1 MNKTTILVVEDDRPI
16 RNLIITTLKT
26 HDYKYLAAENGAAA
40 LLEASSHNP
49 DIVLLDLGLPDMEGV
64 EIIKKIRT
72 WSNMPII
79 VISARS
85 EDTDKIEALD
95 AGADDYITKPFSVE
109 ELLARIR
116 VTQRRLSIIQAGDS
130 QETSLF
136 QNGNLK
142 IDYTA
147 GCTYLK
153 DTELHLTPIEY
164 KLLCLLSH
172 NLGKVLT
179 HTYITQQI
187 WGRTSENDVAS
198 LRVFMATLRK
208 KLQPDKN
215 GVQYIDGS
223 EPETEA
229 DGSMIENYMM
239 DDGSLEYHMILKSH
253 EKGFFTGKQLHVEL
267 ENLGTVAKA
276 QYFPDIEGN
285 WILDMTL
292 GGADT
297 ARYIET
303 CEKLG
308 DTETIVTG
316 VELSP
321 VSMRVTYDFPKTE
334 PRMEEFEDENGEIQT
349 IAWPAQPPFAFGIRL
364 KDGTVM
370 KYISAGS
377 ESTGYTSEEGQE
389 YVVSFP
395 LDRVIDPDQV
405 EAVLFREYDEESDEH
420 LTYEVPLKAN

>member
-1 MNKTTILVVEDDRPI
+1 MKKNDTIYTLQQNIEIPDIVTEKANMAFEQI
-16 RNLIITTLKT
+16 RKDAGSSSDKIVTYQKPVKKSRK
-26 HDYKYLAAENGAAA
+26 KYVAAA
-40 LLEASSHNP
+40 LIATMTVGAVSAYAAYTNWSHGMKEELRISEEQQKNLEANGMAAFSDASVTVAGVTVTAQQSITDNYYTYLSFK
-49 DIVLLDLGLPDMEGV
+49 VEG
-64 EIIKKIRT
+64 
-72 WSNMPII
+72 
-79 VISARS
+79 
-85 EDTDKIEALD
+85 
-95 AGADDYITKPFSVE
+95 YSVE
-109 ELLARIR
+109 KG
-116 VTQRRLSIIQAGDS
+116 V
-130 QETSLF
+130 
-136 QNGNLK
+136 
-142 IDYTA
+142 
-147 GCTYLK
+147 
-153 DTELHLTPIEY
+153 
-164 KLLCLLSH
+164 
-172 NLGKVLT
+172 
-179 HTYITQQI
+179 
-187 WGRTSENDVAS
+187 
-198 LRVFMATLRK
+198 
-208 KLQPDKN
+208 QPDFETISVTADGQDVSWGGRFYDGMISGDDGMVVN
-215 GVQYIDGS
+215 ADGS

-229 DGSMIENYMM
+229 DGSMIENYVM

-253 EKGFFTGKQLHVEL
+253 EKGFFTGKQLHIEL

-285 WILDMTL
+285 WILDMSL

-297 ARYIET
+297 AKYIET
-303 CEKLG
+303 NEKLG

-370 KYISAGS
+370 KYISSGS

-405 EAVLFREYDEESDEH
+405 EAVLFREYNEESNEH

>member
-1 MNKTTILVVEDDRPI
+1 MKKNDTIY
-16 RNLIITTLKT
+16 TLQQNI
-26 HDYKYLAAENGAAA
+26 EI
-40 LLEASSHNP
+40 P
-49 DIVLLDLGLPDMEGV
+49 DIVTEKANMAFEQ
-64 EIIKKIRT
+64 IRKDAG
-72 WSNMPII
+72 S
-79 VISARS
+79 SS
-85 EDTDKIEALD
+85 DKIVKYQKSVKKSRKKYVVAALIATMTVGAVSAYAAYTNWSHGMKEELRISEEQQKNLEANGMAAFSDASATD
-95 AGADDYITKPFSVE
+95 AGVTVTAQQSIT
-109 ELLARIR
+109 
-116 VTQRRLSIIQAGDS
+116 D
-130 QETSLF
+130 
-136 QNGNLK
+136 N
-142 IDYTA
+142 YY
-147 GCTYLK
+147 TYL
-153 DTELHLTPIEY
+153 
-164 KLLCLLSH
+164 SF
-172 NLGKVLT
+172 KVEG
-179 HTYITQQI
+179 YQVEK
-187 WGRTSENDVAS
+187 GV
-198 LRVFMATLRK
+198 
-208 KLQPDKN
+208 QPDFETISVTADGQN
-215 GVQYIDGS
+215 VSWGGSFYDGMISGDDGMVVNADGS
-223 EPETEA
+223 APETEA
-229 DGSMIENYMM
+229 DGSMIENYVM

-276 QYFPDIEGN
+276 QYFPDIEGS
-285 WILDMTL
+285 WKLDMTL

-297 ARYIET
+297 AKYIET
-303 CEKLG
+303 NEKLG

-321 VSMRVTYDFPKTE
+321 VSMRITYDFPKTE

-405 EAVLFREYDEESDEH
+405 EAVLFREYDEENGKQ

>member
-1 MNKTTILVVEDDRPI
+1 MKKNDTIY
-16 RNLIITTLKT
+16 TLQQNI
-26 HDYKYLAAENGAAA
+26 EI
-40 LLEASSHNP
+40 P
-49 DIVLLDLGLPDMEGV
+49 DIVTEKANMAFEQ
-64 EIIKKIRT
+64 IRKDAG
-72 WSNMPII
+72 S
-79 VISARS
+79 SS
-85 EDTDKIEALD
+85 DKIVTYQKPVKKSRKKYVDAALIATMTVGAVSAYATYTNWSHGMKEELRISEEQQKNLEANGMAAFSDASVTD
-95 AGADDYITKPFSVE
+95 AGVTVTAQQSITDNYYTYLSFKVEGYSVE
-109 ELLARIR
+109 KG
-116 VTQRRLSIIQAGDS
+116 V
-130 QETSLF
+130 
-136 QNGNLK
+136 
-142 IDYTA
+142 
-147 GCTYLK
+147 
-153 DTELHLTPIEY
+153 
-164 KLLCLLSH
+164 
-172 NLGKVLT
+172 
-179 HTYITQQI
+179 
-187 WGRTSENDVAS
+187 
-198 LRVFMATLRK
+198 
-208 KLQPDKN
+208 QPDFETISVTADGQDVSWSGRFYDGMISSDDGMVVN
-215 GVQYIDGS
+215 ADGS

-229 DGSMIENYMM
+229 DGSMIENYVM

-276 QYFPDIEGN
+276 QYFPDIEGS
-285 WILDMTL
+285 WILDMSL

-297 ARYIET
+297 AKYIET
-303 CEKLG
+303 NEKLG

-349 IAWPAQPPFAFGIRL
+349 VAWPAQPPFAFGIRL

>member
-1 MNKTTILVVEDDRPI
+1 MKKNDTIYTLQQNIEIPDIVTEKANMAFEQI
-16 RNLIITTLKT
+16 RKDAGSSSDKIVTYQKPVKKSRK
-26 HDYKYLAAENGAAA
+26 KYVAAA
-40 LLEASSHNP
+40 LIATMTVGAVSAYAAYTNWSHGMKEELRISEEQQKNLEANGMAAFSDAS
-49 DIVLLDLGLPDMEGV
+49 V
-64 EIIKKIRT
+64 T
-72 WSNMPII
+72 
-79 VISARS
+79 
-85 EDTDKIEALD
+85 D
-95 AGADDYITKPFSVE
+95 AGVTVTAQQSITDNYYAYLSFKVEGYSVE
-109 ELLARIR
+109 KG
-116 VTQRRLSIIQAGDS
+116 V
-130 QETSLF
+130 
-136 QNGNLK
+136 
-142 IDYTA
+142 
-147 GCTYLK
+147 
-153 DTELHLTPIEY
+153 
-164 KLLCLLSH
+164 
-172 NLGKVLT
+172 
-179 HTYITQQI
+179 
-187 WGRTSENDVAS
+187 
-198 LRVFMATLRK
+198 
-208 KLQPDKN
+208 QPDFETISVTADGQDVSWGGRFYDGMISGDDGMVVN
-215 GVQYIDGS
+215 ADGS
-223 EPETEA
+223 APETEA
-229 DGSMIENYMM
+229 DGSMIENYVM

-276 QYFPDIEGN
+276 QYFPDIEGS
-285 WILDMTL
+285 WKLDMTL

-297 ARYIET
+297 AKYIET
-303 CEKLG
+303 NEKLG

-321 VSMRVTYDFPKTE
+321 VSMRITYDFPKTE

-405 EAVLFREYDEESDEH
+405 EAVLFREYDEENGKQ

>member
-1 MNKTTILVVEDDRPI
+1 MKKNDTIY
-16 RNLIITTLKT
+16 TLQQNIEIPDIVTEKANMAFEQILKDAGSSSDKIVT
-26 HDYKYLAAENGAAA
+26 YQKPVKKSRKKYVAAA
-40 LLEASSHNP
+40 LIATMTVGAVSAYAAYTNWSHGMKEELRISEEQQKNLEANGMAAFSDAS
-49 DIVLLDLGLPDMEGV
+49 V
-64 EIIKKIRT
+64 T
-72 WSNMPII
+72 
-79 VISARS
+79 
-85 EDTDKIEALD
+85 D
-95 AGADDYITKPFSVE
+95 AGVTVTAQQSITDNYYTYLSFKVEGYSVE
-109 ELLARIR
+109 KG
-116 VTQRRLSIIQAGDS
+116 V
-130 QETSLF
+130 
-136 QNGNLK
+136 
-142 IDYTA
+142 
-147 GCTYLK
+147 
-153 DTELHLTPIEY
+153 
-164 KLLCLLSH
+164 
-172 NLGKVLT
+172 
-179 HTYITQQI
+179 
-187 WGRTSENDVAS
+187 
-198 LRVFMATLRK
+198 
-208 KLQPDKN
+208 QPDFETISVTADGQDVSWGGRFYDGMISGDDGMVVN
-215 GVQYIDGS
+215 ADGS
-223 EPETEA
+223 VPETEA
-229 DGSMIENYMM
+229 DGSMIENYVM

-297 ARYIET
+297 AKYIET
-303 CEKLG
+303 NEKLG

-321 VSMRVTYDFPKTE
+321 VSMRITYDFPKTE

-405 EAVLFREYDEESDEH
+405 EAVLFREYDEENGKQ

>member
-1 MNKTTILVVEDDRPI
+1 MKKNDTIY
-16 RNLIITTLKT
+16 TLQQNI
-26 HDYKYLAAENGAAA
+26 EI
-40 LLEASSHNP
+40 P
-49 DIVLLDLGLPDMEGV
+49 DIVTEKANMAFEQ
-64 EIIKKIRT
+64 IRKDAG
-72 WSNMPII
+72 S
-79 VISARS
+79 SS
-85 EDTDKIEALD
+85 DKIVTYQKPAKKSRKKYVVAALIATMTVGAVSAYAAYTNWSHGMKEELRISEEQQKNLEANGMAAFSDASVTD
-95 AGADDYITKPFSVE
+95 AGVTVTAQQSITDNYYTYLSFKVEGYSVE
-109 ELLARIR
+109 KG
-116 VTQRRLSIIQAGDS
+116 V
-130 QETSLF
+130 
-136 QNGNLK
+136 
-142 IDYTA
+142 
-147 GCTYLK
+147 
-153 DTELHLTPIEY
+153 
-164 KLLCLLSH
+164 
-172 NLGKVLT
+172 
-179 HTYITQQI
+179 
-187 WGRTSENDVAS
+187 
-198 LRVFMATLRK
+198 
-208 KLQPDKN
+208 QPDFETISVTADGQDVSWGGRFYDGMISGN
-215 GVQYIDGS
+215 DGMVVNADGS

-276 QYFPDIEGN
+276 QYFPDIEGS

-297 ARYIET
+297 AKYIET
-303 CEKLG
+303 NEKLG

-349 IAWPAQPPFAFGIRL
+349 VAWPAQPPFAFGIRL

-405 EAVLFREYDEESDEH
+405 ETVLFSEYDEENGKQ

>member
-1 MNKTTILVVEDDRPI
+1 MKKNDTIYTLQQNIEIPDIVTEKANMAFEQI
-16 RNLIITTLKT
+16 RKDAGSSSDKIVTYQKPVKKSRK
-26 HDYKYLAAENGAAA
+26 KYVAAA
-40 LLEASSHNP
+40 LIATMTVGAVSAYAAYTNWSHGMKEELRISEEQQKNLEANGMAAFSDAS
-49 DIVLLDLGLPDMEGV
+49 V
-64 EIIKKIRT
+64 T
-72 WSNMPII
+72 
-79 VISARS
+79 
-85 EDTDKIEALD
+85 D
-95 AGADDYITKPFSVE
+95 AGVTVTAQQSITDNYYTYLSFKVEGYSVE
-109 ELLARIR
+109 KG
-116 VTQRRLSIIQAGDS
+116 V
-130 QETSLF
+130 
-136 QNGNLK
+136 
-142 IDYTA
+142 
-147 GCTYLK
+147 
-153 DTELHLTPIEY
+153 
-164 KLLCLLSH
+164 
-172 NLGKVLT
+172 
-179 HTYITQQI
+179 
-187 WGRTSENDVAS
+187 
-198 LRVFMATLRK
+198 
-208 KLQPDKN
+208 QPDFETISVTADGQDVSWGGRFYDGMISGDDGMVVN
-215 GVQYIDGS
+215 ADGS
-223 EPETEA
+223 APETEA
-229 DGSMIENYMM
+229 DGSMIENYVM

-276 QYFPDIEGN
+276 QYFPDIEGS
-285 WILDMTL
+285 WILNMTL

-297 ARYIET
+297 AKYIET
-303 CEKLG
+303 NEKLG

-389 YVVSFP
+389 YVVTFP

-405 EAVLFREYDEESDEH
+405 EAVLFREYDEESNEH

>member
-1 MNKTTILVVEDDRPI
+1 MKKNDTIYTLQQNIEIPDIVTEKANMAFEQI
-16 RNLIITTLKT
+16 RKDAGSSSDKIVTYQKPVKKSRK
-26 HDYKYLAAENGAAA
+26 KYVAAA
-40 LLEASSHNP
+40 LIATMTVGAVSAYAAYTNWSHGMKEELRISEEQQKNLEANGMAAFSDAS
-49 DIVLLDLGLPDMEGV
+49 V
-64 EIIKKIRT
+64 T
-72 WSNMPII
+72 
-79 VISARS
+79 
-85 EDTDKIEALD
+85 D
-95 AGADDYITKPFSVE
+95 AGVTVTAQQSITDNYYTYLSFKVEGYSVE
-109 ELLARIR
+109 KG
-116 VTQRRLSIIQAGDS
+116 V
-130 QETSLF
+130 
-136 QNGNLK
+136 
-142 IDYTA
+142 
-147 GCTYLK
+147 
-153 DTELHLTPIEY
+153 
-164 KLLCLLSH
+164 
-172 NLGKVLT
+172 
-179 HTYITQQI
+179 
-187 WGRTSENDVAS
+187 
-198 LRVFMATLRK
+198 
-208 KLQPDKN
+208 QPDFETISVTADGQDVSWGGRFYDGMISGDDGMVVN
-215 GVQYIDGS
+215 ADGS
-223 EPETEA
+223 APETEA
-229 DGSMIENYMM
+229 DGSMIENYVM

-276 QYFPDIEGN
+276 QYFPDIEGS
-285 WILDMTL
+285 WKLDMTL

-297 ARYIET
+297 AKYIET
-303 CEKLG
+303 NEKLG

-405 EAVLFREYDEESDEH
+405 EAVLFREYNEESNEH

>member
-1 MNKTTILVVEDDRPI
+1 MKKNDTIY
-16 RNLIITTLKT
+16 TLQQNI
-26 HDYKYLAAENGAAA
+26 EI
-40 LLEASSHNP
+40 P
-49 DIVLLDLGLPDMEGV
+49 DIVTEKANMAFEQ
-64 EIIKKIRT
+64 IRKDAG
-72 WSNMPII
+72 S
-79 VISARS
+79 S
-85 EDTDKIEALD
+85 DKIVTYQKPVKKSRKKYMVAALIATLTVGAVSAYAAYTNWSHGMKEELRISEEQQKNLEANGMAAFSDASVTD
-95 AGADDYITKPFSVE
+95 AGVTVTAQQSITDNYYTYLSFKVEGYSVE
-109 ELLARIR
+109 KG
-116 VTQRRLSIIQAGDS
+116 V
-130 QETSLF
+130 
-136 QNGNLK
+136 
-142 IDYTA
+142 
-147 GCTYLK
+147 
-153 DTELHLTPIEY
+153 
-164 KLLCLLSH
+164 
-172 NLGKVLT
+172 
-179 HTYITQQI
+179 
-187 WGRTSENDVAS
+187 
-198 LRVFMATLRK
+198 
-208 KLQPDKN
+208 QPDFETISVTAN
-215 GVQYIDGS
+215 GQDVSWGGRFYDGMIS
-223 EPETEA
+223 GDDGMLVNADGAAPETEA
-229 DGSMIENYMM
+229 DGSMIENYVM

-297 ARYIET
+297 AKYIET
-303 CEKLG
+303 NEKLG

-321 VSMRVTYDFPKTE
+321 VSMRITYDFPKTE

-405 EAVLFREYDEESDEH
+405 ETVLFSEYDEENGKQ

>member
-1 MNKTTILVVEDDRPI
+1 MKKNDTIYTLQQNIEIPDIVTEKANMAFEQI
-16 RNLIITTLKT
+16 RKDAGRSSDKIVTYQKPVKKSRK
-26 HDYKYLAAENGAAA
+26 KYVAAA
-40 LLEASSHNP
+40 LIATMTVGAVSAYAAYTNWSHGMKEELRISEEQQKNLEANGMAAFSDAS
-49 DIVLLDLGLPDMEGV
+49 V
-64 EIIKKIRT
+64 T
-72 WSNMPII
+72 
-79 VISARS
+79 
-85 EDTDKIEALD
+85 D
-95 AGADDYITKPFSVE
+95 AGVTVTAQQSITDNYYTYLSFKVEGYSVE
-109 ELLARIR
+109 KGVQPDFETIS
-116 VTQRRLSIIQAGDS
+116 VTADGQD
-130 QETSLF
+130 
-136 QNGNLK
+136 
-142 IDYTA
+142 
-147 GCTYLK
+147 
-153 DTELHLTPIEY
+153 
-164 KLLCLLSH
+164 
-172 NLGKVLT
+172 V
-179 HTYITQQI
+179 I
-187 WGRTSENDVAS
+187 WGGRFYDGMISGDDGMVVNA
-198 LRVFMATLRK
+198 
-208 KLQPDKN
+208 
-215 GVQYIDGS
+215 DGS
-223 EPETEA
+223 ALETEA
-229 DGSMIENYMM
+229 DGSMIENYVM

-285 WILDMTL
+285 WILDMSL

-297 ARYIET
+297 AKYIET
-303 CEKLG
+303 NEKLG

-321 VSMRVTYDFPKTE
+321 VSMRITYDFPKTE

-349 IAWPAQPPFAFGIRL
+349 VAWPAEPPFAFGIRL

-405 EAVLFREYDEESDEH
+405 ETVLFREYDEENGKQ

>member
-1 MNKTTILVVEDDRPI
+1 MKKNDTIYTLQQNIEIPDIVTEKANMAFEQI
-16 RNLIITTLKT
+16 RKDAGSSSDKIVTYQKPVKKSRK
-26 HDYKYLAAENGAAA
+26 KYVAAA
-40 LLEASSHNP
+40 LIATMTVGAVSAYAAYTNWSYGMKEELRISEEQQKNLEANGMAAFSDAS
-49 DIVLLDLGLPDMEGV
+49 V
-64 EIIKKIRT
+64 T
-72 WSNMPII
+72 
-79 VISARS
+79 
-85 EDTDKIEALD
+85 D
-95 AGADDYITKPFSVE
+95 AGVTVTAQQSITDNYYTYLSFKVEGYSVE
-109 ELLARIR
+109 KG
-116 VTQRRLSIIQAGDS
+116 V
-130 QETSLF
+130 
-136 QNGNLK
+136 
-142 IDYTA
+142 
-147 GCTYLK
+147 
-153 DTELHLTPIEY
+153 
-164 KLLCLLSH
+164 
-172 NLGKVLT
+172 
-179 HTYITQQI
+179 
-187 WGRTSENDVAS
+187 
-198 LRVFMATLRK
+198 
-208 KLQPDKN
+208 QPDFETISVTADGQDVSWGGRFYDGMISGDDGMVVN
-215 GVQYIDGS
+215 ADGS

-229 DGSMIENYMM
+229 DGSMIENYVM

-253 EKGFFTGKQLHVEL
+253 EKGFFTDKQLHVEL

-276 QYFPDIEGN
+276 QYFPDIEGS
-285 WILDMTL
+285 WKLDMTL

-297 ARYIET
+297 AKYIET
-303 CEKLG
+303 NEKLG

-321 VSMRVTYDFPKTE
+321 VSMRITYDFPKTE

-405 EAVLFREYDEESDEH
+405 EAVLFREYNEESNEH

>member
-1 MNKTTILVVEDDRPI
+1 MKKNDTIY
-16 RNLIITTLKT
+16 TLQQNI
-26 HDYKYLAAENGAAA
+26 EI
-40 LLEASSHNP
+40 P
-49 DIVLLDLGLPDMEGV
+49 DIVTEKANMAFEQ
-64 EIIKKIRT
+64 IRKDAG
-72 WSNMPII
+72 S
-79 VISARS
+79 SS
-85 EDTDKIEALD
+85 DKIVTYQKSVKKSRKKYVIAALIATMTVGAVSAYAAYTNWSHGMKEELRISEEQQKNLEANGMAAFSDASVTD
-95 AGADDYITKPFSVE
+95 AGVTVTAQQSITDNYYTYLSFKVEGYSVE
-109 ELLARIR
+109 KG
-116 VTQRRLSIIQAGDS
+116 V
-130 QETSLF
+130 
-136 QNGNLK
+136 
-142 IDYTA
+142 
-147 GCTYLK
+147 
-153 DTELHLTPIEY
+153 
-164 KLLCLLSH
+164 
-172 NLGKVLT
+172 
-179 HTYITQQI
+179 
-187 WGRTSENDVAS
+187 
-198 LRVFMATLRK
+198 
-208 KLQPDKN
+208 QPDFETISVTADGQDVSWGGRFYDGMISGN
-215 GVQYIDGS
+215 DGMFVNADGS

-405 EAVLFREYDEESDEH
+405 ETVLFSEYDEENGKQ

>member
-1 MNKTTILVVEDDRPI
+1 MKKNDTIY
-16 RNLIITTLKT
+16 TLQQNI
-26 HDYKYLAAENGAAA
+26 EI
-40 LLEASSHNP
+40 P
-49 DIVLLDLGLPDMEGV
+49 DIVTEKANMAFEQ
-64 EIIKKIRT
+64 IRKDAG
-72 WSNMPII
+72 S
-79 VISARS
+79 SS
-85 EDTDKIEALD
+85 DKIVKYQKSVKKSRKKYVVAALIATMTVGAVSAYAAYTNWSHGMKEELRISEEQQKNLEANGMAAFSDASVTD
-95 AGADDYITKPFSVE
+95 AGVTVTAQQSITDNYYTYLSFKVEGYSVE
-109 ELLARIR
+109 KGVQPDFETIS
-116 VTQRRLSIIQAGDS
+116 VTADGQD
-130 QETSLF
+130 
-136 QNGNLK
+136 
-142 IDYTA
+142 
-147 GCTYLK
+147 
-153 DTELHLTPIEY
+153 
-164 KLLCLLSH
+164 
-172 NLGKVLT
+172 V
-179 HTYITQQI
+179 I
-187 WGRTSENDVAS
+187 WGGRFYDGMISGDDGMVVNA
-198 LRVFMATLRK
+198 
-208 KLQPDKN
+208 
-215 GVQYIDGS
+215 DGS

-229 DGSMIENYMM
+229 DGSMIENYVM

-285 WILDMTL
+285 WILDMSL

-297 ARYIET
+297 AKYIET
-303 CEKLG
+303 NEKLG

-321 VSMRVTYDFPKTE
+321 VSMRITYDFPKTE

-405 EAVLFREYDEESDEH
+405 EAVLFREYDEENGKQ

>member
-1 MNKTTILVVEDDRPI
+1 MKKNDTIY
-16 RNLIITTLKT
+16 TLQQNI
-26 HDYKYLAAENGAAA
+26 EI
-40 LLEASSHNP
+40 P
-49 DIVLLDLGLPDMEGV
+49 DIVTEKANMAFEQ
-64 EIIKKIRT
+64 IRKDAG
-72 WSNMPII
+72 S
-79 VISARS
+79 SS
-85 EDTDKIEALD
+85 DKIVTYQKSVKKSRKKYVIVALVATMTVGAVSAYAAYTNWSHGMKEELRISEEQQKNLEANGMAAFSDASVTD
-95 AGADDYITKPFSVE
+95 AGVTVTAQQSITDNYYTYLSFKVEGYSVE
-109 ELLARIR
+109 KGVQPDFETIS
-116 VTQRRLSIIQAGDS
+116 VTADGQD
-130 QETSLF
+130 
-136 QNGNLK
+136 
-142 IDYTA
+142 
-147 GCTYLK
+147 
-153 DTELHLTPIEY
+153 
-164 KLLCLLSH
+164 
-172 NLGKVLT
+172 V
-179 HTYITQQI
+179 I
-187 WGRTSENDVAS
+187 WGGRFYDGMISGDDGMVVNA
-198 LRVFMATLRK
+198 
-208 KLQPDKN
+208 
-215 GVQYIDGS
+215 DGS
-223 EPETEA
+223 APETEA
-229 DGSMIENYMM
+229 DGSMIENYVM

-276 QYFPDIEGN
+276 QYFPDIEGS

-297 ARYIET
+297 AKYIET
-303 CEKLG
+303 NEKLG
-308 DTETIVTG
+308 DTETTVTG

-405 EAVLFREYDEESDEH
+405 EAVLFREYNEESNEH

>member
-1 MNKTTILVVEDDRPI
+1 MKKNDTIY
-16 RNLIITTLKT
+16 TLQQNI
-26 HDYKYLAAENGAAA
+26 EI
-40 LLEASSHNP
+40 P
-49 DIVLLDLGLPDMEGV
+49 DIVTEKANMAFEQ
-64 EIIKKIRT
+64 IRKDAG
-72 WSNMPII
+72 S
-79 VISARS
+79 SS
-85 EDTDKIEALD
+85 DKIVTYQKSVKKSRKKYVIVALIATMTVGAVSAYAAYTNWSHGMKEELRISEEQQKNLEANGMAAFSDESVTD
-95 AGADDYITKPFSVE
+95 AGVTVTAQQSITDNYYTYLSFKVEGYSVE
-109 ELLARIR
+109 KG
-116 VTQRRLSIIQAGDS
+116 V
-130 QETSLF
+130 
-136 QNGNLK
+136 
-142 IDYTA
+142 
-147 GCTYLK
+147 
-153 DTELHLTPIEY
+153 
-164 KLLCLLSH
+164 
-172 NLGKVLT
+172 
-179 HTYITQQI
+179 
-187 WGRTSENDVAS
+187 
-198 LRVFMATLRK
+198 
-208 KLQPDKN
+208 QPDFETISVTADGQDVSWGGRFYDGMISGDDGMVVN
-215 GVQYIDGS
+215 ADGS

-229 DGSMIENYMM
+229 DGSMIENYVM

-321 VSMRVTYDFPKTE
+321 VSMRITYDFPKTE

-405 EAVLFREYDEESDEH
+405 EAVLFREYDEENGKQ

>member
-1 MNKTTILVVEDDRPI
+1 MKKNDTIYTLQQNIEIPDIVTEKANMAFEQI
-16 RNLIITTLKT
+16 RKDAGSSSDKIVTYQKPVKKSRK
-26 HDYKYLAAENGAAA
+26 KYVAAA
-40 LLEASSHNP
+40 LIATMTVGAVSAYAAYTNWSHGMKEELRISEEQQKNLEANGMAAFSDAS
-49 DIVLLDLGLPDMEGV
+49 V
-64 EIIKKIRT
+64 T
-72 WSNMPII
+72 
-79 VISARS
+79 
-85 EDTDKIEALD
+85 D
-95 AGADDYITKPFSVE
+95 AGVTVTAQQSITDNYYTYLSFKVEGYSVE
-109 ELLARIR
+109 KG
-116 VTQRRLSIIQAGDS
+116 V
-130 QETSLF
+130 
-136 QNGNLK
+136 
-142 IDYTA
+142 
-147 GCTYLK
+147 
-153 DTELHLTPIEY
+153 
-164 KLLCLLSH
+164 
-172 NLGKVLT
+172 
-179 HTYITQQI
+179 
-187 WGRTSENDVAS
+187 
-198 LRVFMATLRK
+198 
-208 KLQPDKN
+208 QPDFETISVTADGQDVSWGGRFYDGMIPGDDGMVVN
-215 GVQYIDGS
+215 ADGS
-223 EPETEA
+223 ALETEA
-229 DGSMIENYMM
+229 DGSMIENYVM

-276 QYFPDIEGN
+276 QYFPDIEGS
-285 WILDMTL
+285 WKLDMTL

-297 ARYIET
+297 AKYIET
-303 CEKLG
+303 NEKLG

-321 VSMRVTYDFPKTE
+321 ISMRITYDFPKTE

-405 EAVLFREYDEESDEH
+405 EAVLFREYDEENGKQ

>member
-1 MNKTTILVVEDDRPI
+1 MKKNDTIYTLQQNIEIPDIVTKKANMAFEQI
-16 RNLIITTLKT
+16 RKDAGSSSDKIVTYQKPVKKSRK
-26 HDYKYLAAENGAAA
+26 KYVAAA
-40 LLEASSHNP
+40 LIATMTVGAVSAYAAYTNWSHGMKEELRISEEQQKNLEANGMAAFSDAS
-49 DIVLLDLGLPDMEGV
+49 V
-64 EIIKKIRT
+64 T
-72 WSNMPII
+72 
-79 VISARS
+79 
-85 EDTDKIEALD
+85 D
-95 AGADDYITKPFSVE
+95 AGVTVTAQQSITDNYYTYLSFKVEGYSVE
-109 ELLARIR
+109 KG
-116 VTQRRLSIIQAGDS
+116 V
-130 QETSLF
+130 
-136 QNGNLK
+136 
-142 IDYTA
+142 
-147 GCTYLK
+147 
-153 DTELHLTPIEY
+153 
-164 KLLCLLSH
+164 
-172 NLGKVLT
+172 
-179 HTYITQQI
+179 
-187 WGRTSENDVAS
+187 
-198 LRVFMATLRK
+198 
-208 KLQPDKN
+208 QPDFETISVTADGQDVSWGGRFYDGMISGDDGMVVN
-215 GVQYIDGS
+215 ADGS
-223 EPETEA
+223 APETEA
-229 DGSMIENYMM
+229 DGSMIENYVM

-267 ENLGTVAKA
+267 ENRGTVAKA

-297 ARYIET
+297 AKYIET
-303 CEKLG
+303 NEKLG

-321 VSMRVTYDFPKTE
+321 VSMRITYDFPKTE

-370 KYISAGS
+370 KYISAGG

-405 EAVLFREYDEESDEH
+405 EAVLFREYNEESNEH

>member
-1 MNKTTILVVEDDRPI
+1 MKKNDTIY
-16 RNLIITTLKT
+16 TLQQNI
-26 HDYKYLAAENGAAA
+26 EI
-40 LLEASSHNP
+40 P
-49 DIVLLDLGLPDMEGV
+49 DIVTEKANMAFEQ
-64 EIIKKIRT
+64 IRKDAG
-72 WSNMPII
+72 S
-79 VISARS
+79 SS
-85 EDTDKIEALD
+85 DKIVTYQKSVKKSRKKYVIVALVATMTVGAVSAYAAYTNWSHGMKEELRISEEQQKNLEANGMAAFSDASVTD
-95 AGADDYITKPFSVE
+95 AGVTVTAQQSITDNYYTYLSFKVEGYSVE
-109 ELLARIR
+109 KG
-116 VTQRRLSIIQAGDS
+116 V
-130 QETSLF
+130 
-136 QNGNLK
+136 
-142 IDYTA
+142 
-147 GCTYLK
+147 
-153 DTELHLTPIEY
+153 
-164 KLLCLLSH
+164 
-172 NLGKVLT
+172 
-179 HTYITQQI
+179 
-187 WGRTSENDVAS
+187 
-198 LRVFMATLRK
+198 
-208 KLQPDKN
+208 QPDFETISVTADGQN
-215 GVQYIDGS
+215 VSWGGRFYDGMIPGDDGMVVNADGS
-223 EPETEA
+223 VPETEA
-229 DGSMIENYMM
+229 DGSMIENYVM

-276 QYFPDIEGN
+276 QYFPDIEGS
-285 WILDMTL
+285 WKLDMTL

-297 ARYIET
+297 AKYIET
-303 CEKLG
+303 NEKLG

-405 EAVLFREYDEESDEH
+405 EAVLFREYDEESDKH

>member
-1 MNKTTILVVEDDRPI
+1 MKKNDTIY
-16 RNLIITTLKT
+16 TLQQNI
-26 HDYKYLAAENGAAA
+26 EI
-40 LLEASSHNP
+40 P
-49 DIVLLDLGLPDMEGV
+49 DIVTEKANMAFEQ
-64 EIIKKIRT
+64 IR
-72 WSNMPII
+72 
-79 VISARS
+79 
-85 EDTDKIEALD
+85 KD
-95 AGADDYITKPFSVE
+95 AGSSSNKIVTYQKPVKKSRKKYVVAALIATMTVGAVSAYAAYTNWSHGMKEELRISEEQQKNLEANGMAAFSDASVTDAGVTVTAQQSITDNYYTYLSFKVEGYSVE
-109 ELLARIR
+109 KG
-116 VTQRRLSIIQAGDS
+116 V
-130 QETSLF
+130 
-136 QNGNLK
+136 
-142 IDYTA
+142 
-147 GCTYLK
+147 
-153 DTELHLTPIEY
+153 
-164 KLLCLLSH
+164 
-172 NLGKVLT
+172 
-179 HTYITQQI
+179 
-187 WGRTSENDVAS
+187 
-198 LRVFMATLRK
+198 
-208 KLQPDKN
+208 QPDFETISVTADGQDVSWGGRFYDGMISGDDGMVVN
-215 GVQYIDGS
+215 ADGS
-223 EPETEA
+223 APETEA
-229 DGSMIENYMM
+229 DGSMIENYVM

-276 QYFPDIEGN
+276 QYFPDIEGS
-285 WILDMTL
+285 WKLDMTL

-297 ARYIET
+297 AKYIEIN
-303 CEKLG
+303 EKLG

-321 VSMRVTYDFPKTE
+321 VSMRITYDFPKTE

-405 EAVLFREYDEESDEH
+405 ETVLFSEYDEENGKQ

>member
-1 MNKTTILVVEDDRPI
+1 MKKNDTIY
-16 RNLIITTLKT
+16 TLQQNI
-26 HDYKYLAAENGAAA
+26 EI
-40 LLEASSHNP
+40 P
-49 DIVLLDLGLPDMEGV
+49 DIVTEKANMAFEQ
-64 EIIKKIRT
+64 IRKDAG
-72 WSNMPII
+72 S
-79 VISARS
+79 SS
-85 EDTDKIEALD
+85 DKIVTYQKSVKKSRKKYVVAALIATMTVGAVSAYAAYTNWSYGMKEELRISEEQQKNLEANGMAAFSDASVTD
-95 AGADDYITKPFSVE
+95 AGVTVTAQQSITDNYYTYLSFKVEGYSVE
-109 ELLARIR
+109 KG
-116 VTQRRLSIIQAGDS
+116 V
-130 QETSLF
+130 
-136 QNGNLK
+136 
-142 IDYTA
+142 
-147 GCTYLK
+147 
-153 DTELHLTPIEY
+153 
-164 KLLCLLSH
+164 
-172 NLGKVLT
+172 
-179 HTYITQQI
+179 
-187 WGRTSENDVAS
+187 
-198 LRVFMATLRK
+198 
-208 KLQPDKN
+208 QPDFETISVTADGQDVSWGGRFYDGMISGDDGMVVN
-215 GVQYIDGS
+215 ADGS

-229 DGSMIENYMM
+229 DGSMIENYVM

-285 WILDMTL
+285 WILDMSL

-297 ARYIET
+297 AKYIET
-303 CEKLG
+303 NEKLG

-321 VSMRVTYDFPKTE
+321 VSMRITYDFPKTE

-389 YVVSFP
+389 YVVSSP

-405 EAVLFREYDEESDEH
+405 EAVLFREYDEENGKQ

>member
-1 MNKTTILVVEDDRPI
+1 MKKNDTIY
-16 RNLIITTLKT
+16 TLQQNI
-26 HDYKYLAAENGAAA
+26 EI
-40 LLEASSHNP
+40 P
-49 DIVLLDLGLPDMEGV
+49 DIVTEKANMAFEQ
-64 EIIKKIRT
+64 IRKDA
-72 WSNMPII
+72 S
-79 VISARS
+79 SS
-85 EDTDKIEALD
+85 SDKIVTYQKSVKKSRKKYVIAALIATMTVGAVSAYAAYTNWSHGMKEELRISEEQQKNLEANGMAAFSDASVTD
-95 AGADDYITKPFSVE
+95 AGVTVTAQQSITDNYYTYLSFKVEGYSVE
-109 ELLARIR
+109 KG
-116 VTQRRLSIIQAGDS
+116 V
-130 QETSLF
+130 
-136 QNGNLK
+136 
-142 IDYTA
+142 
-147 GCTYLK
+147 
-153 DTELHLTPIEY
+153 
-164 KLLCLLSH
+164 
-172 NLGKVLT
+172 
-179 HTYITQQI
+179 
-187 WGRTSENDVAS
+187 
-198 LRVFMATLRK
+198 
-208 KLQPDKN
+208 QPDFETISVTADGQDVSWGGRFYDGMISGN
-215 GVQYIDGS
+215 DGMFVNADGS

>member
-1 MNKTTILVVEDDRPI
+1 MKKNDTIY
-16 RNLIITTLKT
+16 TLQQNI
-26 HDYKYLAAENGAAA
+26 EI
-40 LLEASSHNP
+40 P
-49 DIVLLDLGLPDMEGV
+49 DIVTEKANMAFEQ
-64 EIIKKIRT
+64 IRKDAG
-72 WSNMPII
+72 S
-79 VISARS
+79 SS
-85 EDTDKIEALD
+85 DKIVTYQKSVKKSRKKYVIVALVATMTVGAVSAYAAYTNWSHGMKEELRISEEQQKNLEANGMAAFSDASVTD
-95 AGADDYITKPFSVE
+95 AGVTVTAQQSITDNYYTYLSFKVEGYSVE
-109 ELLARIR
+109 KG
-116 VTQRRLSIIQAGDS
+116 V
-130 QETSLF
+130 
-136 QNGNLK
+136 
-142 IDYTA
+142 
-147 GCTYLK
+147 
-153 DTELHLTPIEY
+153 
-164 KLLCLLSH
+164 
-172 NLGKVLT
+172 
-179 HTYITQQI
+179 
-187 WGRTSENDVAS
+187 
-198 LRVFMATLRK
+198 
-208 KLQPDKN
+208 QPDFETISVTADGQDVSWGGRFYDGMISGDDGMVVN
-215 GVQYIDGS
+215 ADGS
-223 EPETEA
+223 APETEA
-229 DGSMIENYMM
+229 DGSMIENYVM

-253 EKGFFTGKQLHVEL
+253 EKGFFTGKQLHVEF

-285 WILDMTL
+285 WILDMSL

-297 ARYIET
+297 AKYIET
-303 CEKLG
+303 NEKLG

-405 EAVLFREYDEESDEH
+405 EAVLFREYNEESNEH

>member
-1 MNKTTILVVEDDRPI
+1 MKKNDTIY
-16 RNLIITTLKT
+16 TLQQNI
-26 HDYKYLAAENGAAA
+26 EI
-40 LLEASSHNP
+40 P
-49 DIVLLDLGLPDMEGV
+49 DIVTEKANMAFEQ
-64 EIIKKIRT
+64 IRKDAG
-72 WSNMPII
+72 S
-79 VISARS
+79 SS
-85 EDTDKIEALD
+85 DKIVTYQKSVKKSRKKYVVAALIATMTVGAVSAYAAYTNWSHGMKEELRISEEQQKNLEANGMAAFSDASVTD
-95 AGADDYITKPFSVE
+95 AGVTVTAQQSITDNYYAYLSFKVEGYSVE
-109 ELLARIR
+109 KG
-116 VTQRRLSIIQAGDS
+116 V
-130 QETSLF
+130 
-136 QNGNLK
+136 
-142 IDYTA
+142 
-147 GCTYLK
+147 
-153 DTELHLTPIEY
+153 
-164 KLLCLLSH
+164 
-172 NLGKVLT
+172 
-179 HTYITQQI
+179 
-187 WGRTSENDVAS
+187 
-198 LRVFMATLRK
+198 
-208 KLQPDKN
+208 QPDFETISVTADGQDVSWGGRFYDGMISGDDGMVVN
-215 GVQYIDGS
+215 ADGS

-229 DGSMIENYMM
+229 DGSMIENYVM

-285 WILDMTL
+285 WILDMSL

-297 ARYIET
+297 AKYIET
-303 CEKLG
+303 NEKLG

-321 VSMRVTYDFPKTE
+321 VSMRITYDFPKTE

-405 EAVLFREYDEESDEH
+405 EAVLFREYNEESNEH

>member
-1 MNKTTILVVEDDRPI
+1 MKKNDTIYTLQQNIEIPDIVTEKANMAFEQI
-16 RNLIITTLKT
+16 RKDAGSSSDKIVTYQKPVKKSRK
-26 HDYKYLAAENGAAA
+26 KYVAAA
-40 LLEASSHNP
+40 LIATMTVGAVSAYAAYTNWSHGMKEELRISEEQQKNLEANGMAAFSDAS
-49 DIVLLDLGLPDMEGV
+49 V
-64 EIIKKIRT
+64 T
-72 WSNMPII
+72 
-79 VISARS
+79 
-85 EDTDKIEALD
+85 D
-95 AGADDYITKPFSVE
+95 AGVTVTAQQSITDNYYTYLSFKVEGYSVE
-109 ELLARIR
+109 KG
-116 VTQRRLSIIQAGDS
+116 V
-130 QETSLF
+130 
-136 QNGNLK
+136 
-142 IDYTA
+142 
-147 GCTYLK
+147 
-153 DTELHLTPIEY
+153 
-164 KLLCLLSH
+164 
-172 NLGKVLT
+172 
-179 HTYITQQI
+179 
-187 WGRTSENDVAS
+187 
-198 LRVFMATLRK
+198 
-208 KLQPDKN
+208 QPDFETISVTADGQDVSWGGRFYDGMISGDDGMVVN
-215 GVQYIDGS
+215 ADGS
-223 EPETEA
+223 APETEA
-229 DGSMIENYMM
+229 DGSMIENYVM

-276 QYFPDIEGN
+276 QYFPDIEGS

-297 ARYIET
+297 AKYIET
-303 CEKLG
+303 NEKLG
-308 DTETIVTG
+308 DTETTVTG

-405 EAVLFREYDEESDEH
+405 EAVLFRECDEESDEH

>member
-1 MNKTTILVVEDDRPI
+1 MKKNDTIY
-16 RNLIITTLKT
+16 TLQQNI
-26 HDYKYLAAENGAAA
+26 EI
-40 LLEASSHNP
+40 P
-49 DIVLLDLGLPDMEGV
+49 DIVTEKANMAFEQ
-64 EIIKKIRT
+64 IRKDAG
-72 WSNMPII
+72 S
-79 VISARS
+79 SS
-85 EDTDKIEALD
+85 DKIVTYQKSVKKSRKKYVVAALIATMTVGAVSAYAAYTNWSYGMKEELRISEEQQKNLEANGMAAFSDASVTD
-95 AGADDYITKPFSVE
+95 AGVTVTAQQSITDNYYTYLSFKVEGYSVE
-109 ELLARIR
+109 KG
-116 VTQRRLSIIQAGDS
+116 V
-130 QETSLF
+130 
-136 QNGNLK
+136 
-142 IDYTA
+142 
-147 GCTYLK
+147 
-153 DTELHLTPIEY
+153 
-164 KLLCLLSH
+164 
-172 NLGKVLT
+172 
-179 HTYITQQI
+179 
-187 WGRTSENDVAS
+187 
-198 LRVFMATLRK
+198 
-208 KLQPDKN
+208 QPDFETISVTADGQDVSWGGRFYDGMISGDDGMVVN
-215 GVQYIDGS
+215 ADGS

-229 DGSMIENYMM
+229 DGSMIENYVM

-285 WILDMTL
+285 WILDMSL

-297 ARYIET
+297 AKYIET
-303 CEKLG
+303 NEKLG

-405 EAVLFREYDEESDEH
+405 EAVLFREYNEESNEH

>member
-1 MNKTTILVVEDDRPI
+1 MKKNDTIY
-16 RNLIITTLKT
+16 TLQQNI
-26 HDYKYLAAENGAAA
+26 EI
-40 LLEASSHNP
+40 P
-49 DIVLLDLGLPDMEGV
+49 DIVTEKANMAFEQ
-64 EIIKKIRT
+64 IRKDAG
-72 WSNMPII
+72 S
-79 VISARS
+79 SS
-85 EDTDKIEALD
+85 DKIVTYQKSVKKSRKKYVVAALIATMTVGAVSAYAAYTNWSHGMKEELRISEEQQKNLEANGMAAFSDASVTD
-95 AGADDYITKPFSVE
+95 AGVTVTAQQSITDNYYAYLSFKVEGYSVE
-109 ELLARIR
+109 KG
-116 VTQRRLSIIQAGDS
+116 V
-130 QETSLF
+130 
-136 QNGNLK
+136 
-142 IDYTA
+142 
-147 GCTYLK
+147 
-153 DTELHLTPIEY
+153 
-164 KLLCLLSH
+164 
-172 NLGKVLT
+172 
-179 HTYITQQI
+179 
-187 WGRTSENDVAS
+187 
-198 LRVFMATLRK
+198 
-208 KLQPDKN
+208 QPDFETISVTADGQDVSWGGRFYDGMISGDDGMVVN
-215 GVQYIDGS
+215 ADGS

-229 DGSMIENYMM
+229 DGSMIENYVM

-285 WILDMTL
+285 WILDMSL

-297 ARYIET
+297 AKYIET
-303 CEKLG
+303 NEKLG

-321 VSMRVTYDFPKTE
+321 VSMRITYDFPKTE

-405 EAVLFREYDEESDEH
+405 ETVLFSEYDEENGKQ

>member
-1 MNKTTILVVEDDRPI
+1 MKKNDTIY
-16 RNLIITTLKT
+16 TLQQNI
-26 HDYKYLAAENGAAA
+26 EI
-40 LLEASSHNP
+40 P
-49 DIVLLDLGLPDMEGV
+49 DIVTEKANMAFEQ
-64 EIIKKIRT
+64 IRKDAG
-72 WSNMPII
+72 S
-79 VISARS
+79 SS
-85 EDTDKIEALD
+85 DKIVTYQKSVKKSRKKYVIVALVATMTVGAVSAYAAYTNWSHGMKEELRISEEQQKNLEANGMAAFSDASVTD
-95 AGADDYITKPFSVE
+95 AGVTVTAQQSITDNYYTYLSFKVEGYSVE
-109 ELLARIR
+109 KG
-116 VTQRRLSIIQAGDS
+116 V
-130 QETSLF
+130 
-136 QNGNLK
+136 
-142 IDYTA
+142 
-147 GCTYLK
+147 
-153 DTELHLTPIEY
+153 
-164 KLLCLLSH
+164 
-172 NLGKVLT
+172 
-179 HTYITQQI
+179 
-187 WGRTSENDVAS
+187 
-198 LRVFMATLRK
+198 
-208 KLQPDKN
+208 QPDFETISVTADGQDVSWGGRFYDGMISGDDGIVVN
-215 GVQYIDGS
+215 ADGS
-223 EPETEA
+223 APETEA
-229 DGSMIENYMM
+229 DGSMIENYVM

-276 QYFPDIEGN
+276 QYYPDIEGS
-285 WILDMTL
+285 WILNMTL

-297 ARYIET
+297 AKYIET
-303 CEKLG
+303 NEKLG

-405 EAVLFREYDEESDEH
+405 EAVLFREYDEENGKQ

>member
-1 MNKTTILVVEDDRPI
+1 MKKNDTIY
-16 RNLIITTLKT
+16 TLQQNI
-26 HDYKYLAAENGAAA
+26 EI
-40 LLEASSHNP
+40 P
-49 DIVLLDLGLPDMEGV
+49 DIVTEKANMAFEQ
-64 EIIKKIRT
+64 IRKDA
-72 WSNMPII
+72 S
-79 VISARS
+79 SS
-85 EDTDKIEALD
+85 SDKIVTYQKSVKKSRKKYVIAALIATMTVGAVSAYAAYTNWSHGVKEELRISEEQQKNLEANGMAAFSDASVTD
-95 AGADDYITKPFSVE
+95 AGVTVTAQQSITDNYYTYLSFKVEGYSVE
-109 ELLARIR
+109 KG
-116 VTQRRLSIIQAGDS
+116 V
-130 QETSLF
+130 
-136 QNGNLK
+136 
-142 IDYTA
+142 
-147 GCTYLK
+147 
-153 DTELHLTPIEY
+153 
-164 KLLCLLSH
+164 
-172 NLGKVLT
+172 
-179 HTYITQQI
+179 
-187 WGRTSENDVAS
+187 
-198 LRVFMATLRK
+198 
-208 KLQPDKN
+208 QPDFETISVTADGQDVSWGGRFYDGMISGN
-215 GVQYIDGS
+215 DGMFVNADGS

-405 EAVLFREYDEESDEH
+405 EAVLFREYNEESNEH

>member
-1 MNKTTILVVEDDRPI
+1 MKKNDTIY
-16 RNLIITTLKT
+16 TLQQNI
-26 HDYKYLAAENGAAA
+26 EI
-40 LLEASSHNP
+40 P
-49 DIVLLDLGLPDMEGV
+49 DIVTEKANMAFEQ
-64 EIIKKIRT
+64 IRKDAG
-72 WSNMPII
+72 S
-79 VISARS
+79 SS
-85 EDTDKIEALD
+85 DKIVTYQKSVKKSRKKYVIVALVATMTVGAVSAYAAYTNWSHGMKEELRISEEQQKNLEANGMAAFSDASATD
-95 AGADDYITKPFSVE
+95 AGVTVTAQQSITDNYYTYLSFKVEGYSVE
-109 ELLARIR
+109 KG
-116 VTQRRLSIIQAGDS
+116 V
-130 QETSLF
+130 
-136 QNGNLK
+136 
-142 IDYTA
+142 
-147 GCTYLK
+147 
-153 DTELHLTPIEY
+153 
-164 KLLCLLSH
+164 
-172 NLGKVLT
+172 
-179 HTYITQQI
+179 
-187 WGRTSENDVAS
+187 
-198 LRVFMATLRK
+198 
-208 KLQPDKN
+208 QPDFETISVTADGQDVSWGGRFYDGMISGDDGMVVN
-215 GVQYIDGS
+215 ADGS
-223 EPETEA
+223 APETEA
-229 DGSMIENYMM
+229 DGSMIENYVM

-253 EKGFFTGKQLHVEL
+253 ERGFFTGKQLHVEL

-285 WILDMTL
+285 WILDMSL

-297 ARYIET
+297 AKYIET
-303 CEKLG
+303 NEKLG
-308 DTETIVTG
+308 DTKTIVTG

-405 EAVLFREYDEESDEH
+405 EAVLFREYDEESDKH

>member
-1 MNKTTILVVEDDRPI
+1 MKKNDTIY
-16 RNLIITTLKT
+16 TLQQNI
-26 HDYKYLAAENGAAA
+26 EI
-40 LLEASSHNP
+40 P
-49 DIVLLDLGLPDMEGV
+49 DIVTEKANMAFEQ
-64 EIIKKIRT
+64 IRKDAG
-72 WSNMPII
+72 S
-79 VISARS
+79 SS
-85 EDTDKIEALD
+85 DKIVTYQKSVKKSRKKYVIVALVATMTVGAVSAYAAYTNWSHGMKEELRISEEQQKNLEANGMAAFSDASVTD
-95 AGADDYITKPFSVE
+95 AGVTVTAQQSITDNYYTYLSFKVEGYSVE
-109 ELLARIR
+109 KG
-116 VTQRRLSIIQAGDS
+116 V
-130 QETSLF
+130 
-136 QNGNLK
+136 
-142 IDYTA
+142 
-147 GCTYLK
+147 
-153 DTELHLTPIEY
+153 
-164 KLLCLLSH
+164 
-172 NLGKVLT
+172 
-179 HTYITQQI
+179 
-187 WGRTSENDVAS
+187 
-198 LRVFMATLRK
+198 
-208 KLQPDKN
+208 QPDFETISVTADGQDVSWGGRFYDGMISGDDGMVVN
-215 GVQYIDGS
+215 ADGS
-223 EPETEA
+223 APETEA
-229 DGSMIENYMM
+229 DGSMIENYVM

-297 ARYIET
+297 AKYIET
-303 CEKLG
+303 NEKLG

-321 VSMRVTYDFPKTE
+321 VSMRITYDFPKTE

-405 EAVLFREYDEESDEH
+405 EAVLFREYDEESDKH